1 MSEFLFFRSFFSPGE
16 IQIFLVEIIIIRASI
31 IGPCK
36 EVSTTR
42 KRRIPARCFIS
53 SARFSARDWFIY
65 RDGRRACPST
75 TLDALRC
82 WLIRLLSGSGGKEEA
97 SRRTAHSDPSFPV
110 ETPSTTLSGRKVSL
124 SIQSRRSHPPNR
136 PAYPQQDKFRSRI
149 LSGENFSEKRKRRKT
164 IRYIIDRKF
173 REKNYIYFGIG
184 DIVNRNG
191 IFGRIVWK
199 DLERFGRSKSRV
211 AGVCVDSR
219 RKKFQDTRWIVA
231 QCRRMVFSGV
241 GARTCHI
248 TEWNLCPMPSG
259 VTSCRWWTAPPRTLG
274 PPSGYERRRTRPEEE
289 NPWFSLGPSL
299 AFPPNFLELFLLL
312 EL

>member
-1 MSEFLFFRSFFSPGE
+1 MFHQLRALFCSRLIYISRWKARVSVDYAGRGTLLAYPIAIGFRRKGGSVATNRPLWSIFPGGNS
-16 IQIFLVEIIIIRASI
+16 IDDIIRPQGIVIDS
-31 IGPCK
+31 K
-36 EVSTTR
+36 S
-42 KRRIPARCFIS
+42 
-53 SARFSARDWFIY
+53 
-65 RDGRRACPST
+65 
-75 TLDALRC
+75 
-82 WLIRLLSGSGGKEEA
+82 
-97 SRRTAHSDPSFPV
+97 
-110 ETPSTTLSGRKVSL
+110 TLS
-124 SIQSRRSHPPNR
+124 NR
-136 PAYPQQDKFRSRI
+136 PAYPQQDKFRI

-191 IFGRIVWK
+191 IFGRKIINGWIVWK

>member
-1 MSEFLFFRSFFSPGE
+1 MFHQLRALFCSRLIYISRWKARVSVDYAGRATLLAYPIAIGFRRKGGSVATNRPLWSIFPGGNS
-16 IQIFLVEIIIIRASI
+16 IDDIIRPQGIVIDS
-31 IGPCK
+31 K
-36 EVSTTR
+36 S
-42 KRRIPARCFIS
+42 
-53 SARFSARDWFIY
+53 
-65 RDGRRACPST
+65 
-75 TLDALRC
+75 
-82 WLIRLLSGSGGKEEA
+82 
-97 SRRTAHSDPSFPV
+97 
-110 ETPSTTLSGRKVSL
+110 TLS
-124 SIQSRRSHPPNR
+124 NR

-191 IFGRIVWK
+191 IFGRKIINGWIVWK

>member
-1 MSEFLFFRSFFSPGE
+1 MFHQLRALFCSRLIYISRWKARVSVDYAGRATLLAYPIAIGFRRKGGSVATNRPLWSIFPGGNS
-16 IQIFLVEIIIIRASI
+16 IDDIIRPQGIVIDS
-31 IGPCK
+31 K
-36 EVSTTR
+36 S
-42 KRRIPARCFIS
+42 
-53 SARFSARDWFIY
+53 
-65 RDGRRACPST
+65 
-75 TLDALRC
+75 
-82 WLIRLLSGSGGKEEA
+82 
-97 SRRTAHSDPSFPV
+97 
-110 ETPSTTLSGRKVSL
+110 TLS
-124 SIQSRRSHPPNR
+124 NR

>member
-1 MSEFLFFRSFFSPGE
+1 MEGARVRRLRWTRYAAGLSDCYRVPAER
-16 IQIFLVEIIIIRASI
+16 
-31 IGPCK
+31 
-36 EVSTTR
+36 R
-42 KRRIPARCFIS
+42 KRRDEPPTLIHLSHGGNSIDDIIRPQGIVIDS
-53 SARFSARDWFIY
+53 K
-65 RDGRRACPST
+65 ST
-75 TLDALRC
+75 L
-82 WLIRLLSGSGGKEEA
+82 
-97 SRRTAHSDPSFPV
+97 
-110 ETPSTTLSGRKVSL
+110 
-124 SIQSRRSHPPNR
+124 PNH

-259 VTSCRWWTAPPRTLG
+259 VTSCR
-274 PPSGYERRRTRPEEE
+274 
-289 NPWFSLGPSL
+289 
-299 AFPPNFLELFLLL
+299 
-312 EL
+312 

>member
-1 MSEFLFFRSFFSPGE
+1 MFHQLRALFCSRLIYISRWKARVSVDYAGRGTLLAYPIAIGFRRKGGSVATNRPLWSIFPGGNS
-16 IQIFLVEIIIIRASI
+16 IDDIIRPQGIVIDS
-31 IGPCK
+31 K
-36 EVSTTR
+36 S
-42 KRRIPARCFIS
+42 
-53 SARFSARDWFIY
+53 
-65 RDGRRACPST
+65 
-75 TLDALRC
+75 
-82 WLIRLLSGSGGKEEA
+82 
-97 SRRTAHSDPSFPV
+97 
-110 ETPSTTLSGRKVSL
+110 TLS
-124 SIQSRRSHPPNR
+124 NR

>member
-1 MSEFLFFRSFFSPGE
+1 MFHQLRALFCSRLIYISRWKARVSVDYAGRGTLLAYPIAIGFRRKGGSVATNRPLWSIFPGGNS
-16 IQIFLVEIIIIRASI
+16 IDDIIRPQGIVIDS
-31 IGPCK
+31 K
-36 EVSTTR
+36 ST
-42 KRRIPARCFIS
+42 
-53 SARFSARDWFIY
+53 
-65 RDGRRACPST
+65 
-75 TLDALRC
+75 L
-82 WLIRLLSGSGGKEEA
+82 
-97 SRRTAHSDPSFPV
+97 
-110 ETPSTTLSGRKVSL
+110 
-124 SIQSRRSHPPNR
+124 PNR